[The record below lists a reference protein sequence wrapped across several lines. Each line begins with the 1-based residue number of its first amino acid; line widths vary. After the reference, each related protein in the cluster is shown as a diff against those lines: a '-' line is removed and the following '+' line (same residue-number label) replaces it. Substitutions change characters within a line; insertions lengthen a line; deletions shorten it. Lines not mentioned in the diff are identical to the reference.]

1 MGSNG
6 TELMVKE
13 LTSHDRL
20 VVALGQVLQ
29 EQRNQLHLSQTQLA
43 ESSDFHRSYISDV
56 ERGYRN
62 ISLRNLSRLATALKV
77 PASTL
82 LMLAEKRAQAKLKP
96 KAVGDE

>member
-1 MGSNG
+1 
-6 TELMVKE
+6 MVKE
-13 LTSHDRL
+13 LTVHDRL

-29 EQRNQLHLSQTQLA
+29 EHRNQLHLSQSQLA

-62 ISLRNLSRLATALKV
+62 ISLKNLNRLAVALKV

-82 LMLAEKRAQAKLKP
+82 LMLAERRVQLKQGKP
-96 KAVGDE
+96 